1 MSTIHLKDNSWH
13 VVNPDFSQKD
23 IFGRKPLP
31 LEKNFVGKTNELLRI
46 LSSSTIGNL
55 MTSEETEVLVWPNSF
70 NEGYEELKDQYIFRA
85 TEKDGKS
92 IDSITTGNVV
102 GFIGIGSDGKGKSKV
117 DIRIHSRFASSN
129 DNDYFLYYMLEKTM
143 SINQFNWDTSSSKDG
158 PQVFDFLLFFFPR
171 LLKEAMSQ
179 GMYKKYVYHEY
190 NDANIRG
197 VIDVNRHIRLNI
209 PANGKIA
216 YRTREFSY
224 DNPVTQLI
232 RHTIEFIRRKSFG
245 KSVLHNDP
253 DTEGYV
259 QQIIQ
264 ATPSY
269 QAKEQQAVINDNL
282 RPVVHPYYTKYAALQ
297 KLCLR
302 ILRHEK
308 LSYGEANDNKIH
320 GILIDAAWLWE
331 EYVAKVLSEGENG
344 LKHYTRNGKDYHLFI
359 KGDKA
364 FQQIIPD
371 YCDEENHIVAD
382 AKYIPLHRSRE
393 LSADRAA
400 PIYYKTI
407 MYMYRFDTKVGFLFH
422 PCSQEDATYVKTNK
436 YLSHLSH
443 LEIKEKTISC
453 NYQIEGREDCH
464 LHEVGMII
472 PQLEKVEEMVVEKVE
487 EKKPAP
493 KPVSFS
499 KFKEDMGETEAS
511 FVTVIENII

>member
-1 MSTIHLKDNSWH
+1 MSTIHLWDNSWH
-13 VVNPDFSQKD
+13 VSGLDESRREELRD
-23 IFGRKPLP
+23 RDTYHRKPRYLNYYGVRG
-31 LEKNFVGKTNELLRI
+31 EKVKKEVKAKDLLAF
-46 LSSSTIGNL
+46 SNATIGEL
-55 MTSEETEVLVWPNSF
+55 MEADSGEVFVWPNSF
-70 NEGYEELKDQYIFRA
+70 NEGYDELKDQSIFHV
-85 TEKDGKS
+85 TEKEGKTS
-92 IDSITTGNVV
+92 VTTGNVV
-102 GFIGIGSDGKGKSKV
+102 GFIGKG
-117 DIRIHSRFASSN
+117 DTHIRIHSRFASSEK
-129 DNDYFLYYMLEKTM
+129 DDFFLYYMLEKTM

-158 PQVFDFLLFFFPR
+158 PQVFDFLLFFFPK
-171 LLKEAMSQ
+171 LLKEALSQ

-216 YRTREFSY
+216 YRTREFCY

-245 KSVLHNDP
+245 KNVLHNDP

-264 ATPSY
+264 ATPTY
-269 QAKEQQAVINDNL
+269 QAQQRQAVINENL
-282 RPVVHPYYTKYAALQ
+282 RPVIHPYYTKYTALQ

-344 LKHYTRNGKDYHLFI
+344 LKHYIRKGRDYHLFI

-371 YCDEENHIVAD
+371 YYDEDNHIVAD
-382 AKYIPLHRSRE
+382 AKYIPLHRYDR
-393 LSADRAA
+393 LDADRASA
-400 PIYYKTI
+400 VYYKTI
-407 MYMYRFDTKVGFLFH
+407 MYMYRFNTEKGFLFH
-422 PCSQEDATYVKTNK
+422 PVAQDEAEDANVLLDTYD
-436 YLSHLSH
+436 
-443 LEIKEKTISC
+443 
-453 NYQIEGREDCH
+453 IEGREGCK
-464 LHEVGMII
+464 LHKVG
-472 PQLEKVEEMVVEKVE
+472 LVVPEI
-487 EKKPAP
+487 
-493 KPVSFS
+493 SS
-499 KFKEDMGETEAS
+499 DDNYMKFKKLMQGNEGREEE
-511 FVTVIENII
+511 FVERIKNCR